1 MTTGFTQ
8 LRNFV
13 DEINSSN
20 STNHK
25 VEVLKKYA
33 DSEFIRK
40 VLQYTYHPYKQY
52 GVTSA
57 NLKKRTDLVGPVDTC
72 ADLFT
77 LLDDLDD
84 RNITGHAAIA
94 AVNAFIQQ
102 YQEWSDLIYQVIDRN
117 LETRATTTLINRV
130 MPNLIPTF
138 NVALAHDY
146 TKVKGINLADGSWY
160 VSRKLDGVRC
170 LAIIRDGKVNF
181 FSRNGKEF
189 DTLARVKSAIEA
201 LGLKNCV
208 LDGEIC
214 LMKEDGSDDFQGIL
228 KQIQRKDHSIEN
240 PKYWVFDIMTL
251 EEFDSGVG
259 NVALSER
266 LKRLVFTDDII
277 ANLPQYLITSEE
289 ALVQLRDSSRSNGWE
304 GLIARKNVGYEG
316 DRTKNMLKLKDFHDA
331 EYEVIEAIMET
342 QRVIVNE
349 REVEEEVLSAV
360 IIEHEGNRVRVGS
373 GFNMEERRHYFKHP
387 EEIVNKIIKVQYFE
401 TTVDQHGLHSLRF
414 PVFKGN
420 HGKTRST

>member
-1 MTTGFTQ
+1 M
-8 LRNFV
+8 V
-13 DEINSSN
+13 EINSSN

-25 VEVLKKYA
+25 IEILKKYS

-40 VLQYTYHPYKQY
+40 ALQYTYHPYKQY
-52 GVTSA
+52 GVTST
-57 NLKKRTDLVGPVDTC
+57 NLKKRTDLAGPIDNYV
-72 ADLFT
+72 DLFT

-84 RNITGHAAIA
+84 RNITGHTAIA
-94 AVNAFIQQ
+94 AVNTFIQQ
-102 YQEWSDLIYQVIDRN
+102 HQEWADLIYQVIDRN

-146 TKVKGINLADGSWY
+146 TKVKGVNLADGSWY

-170 LAIIRDGKVNF
+170 IAIIREGKVNF

-189 DTLARVKSAIEA
+189 DTLGHVKSAIEA
-201 LGLKNCV
+201 LGLTNCV

-228 KQIQRKDHSIEN
+228 KQIQRKAHTIEN
-240 PKYWVFDIMTL
+240 PRYWVFDIMTL
-251 EEFDSGVG
+251 DEFDSGVG
-259 NVALSER
+259 SVPLSER
-266 LKRLVFTDDII
+266 LKRLSFTGDTIS
-277 ANLPQYLITSEE
+277 NLSQYLITSEE
-289 ALVQLRDSSRSNGWE
+289 ALVQLRDSSRNSGWE
-304 GLIARKNVGYEG
+304 GLIARRNVGYEG

-331 EYEVIEAIMET
+331 EYVVIETIMEK

-360 IIEHEGNRVRVGS
+360 IIEHKGNRVRVGS
-373 GFNMEERRHYFKHP
+373 GFNMADRRHYFKHP
-387 EEIVNKIIKVQYFE
+387 EEIVGSVITVQHFE
-401 TTVDQHGLHSLRF
+401 ETVDQMGNHSLRF

-420 HGKTRST
+420 HGKTRSI